1 MAAAAV
7 ADDAKA
13 CMICMEDKF
22 NKTTKTKTTC
32 LFCHEVI
39 CRECLKAC
47 LLNDTAVDVCCP
59 GCRAAWSQD
68 FLLANLPATF
78 RTGSLKKHREKVL
91 YDREKAQLPMHM
103 DDARRYKVAKDALT
117 PIREQIKALKTEYMA
132 IPIVADYKAKKDA
145 DKKAR
150 NDYIM
155 HRTIT
160 QAEYLRIS
168 NEYYAARVA
177 VRNDAGPIRLKVE
190 MSALKRTM
198 REFMR
203 PFNTFGA
210 AGAAPAVGG
219 AGAAAPAVGGAGAAP
234 AEPAERRRRI
244 VMGCPAAGCNGFV
257 DTLWK
262 CGMCETKVCKDCHV
276 IKADDSH
283 TCNPDDM
290 ATAAALAAE
299 TKPCPKCAAAISKVS
314 GCDQMWCT
322 LCHTTFSWNT
332 GKVETSIIHNPHYF
346 QWMAANGRAMPRAD
360 LPGAACDIDDLTM
373 RAVWRYTAESNTIAN
388 PLEKITRRRAL
399 DKITERRRQRIDM
412 EAIQLRRVRDRVRA
426 HMEGG
431 WRREL
436 CVKRLSGEITEAEWQ
451 ITLQR
456 AEKAHHKERA
466 WLQLMEMYAVT
477 SRDILG
483 RIATEAAPNFAAI
496 VEEHERLHQ
505 FTYEQSLAISK
516 AYQCIVLKVTPDMKE
531 PETKKREKKS
541 TIAVIGAGVEVVE
554 YDD

>member
-1 MAAAAV
+1 MAA

-47 LLNDTAVDVCCP
+47 LLNDTAIDVCCP

-68 FLLANLPATF
+68 FMIVNLPATF
-78 RTGSLKKHREKVL
+78 RTSSLKKHREKVL
-91 YDREKAQLPMHM
+91 FDREKVQLPMHM

-117 PIREQIKALKTEYMA
+117 PIREQIKTLKTEYMA
-132 IPIVADYKAKKDA
+132 IPVVADYKVKKDA

-150 NDYIM
+150 TDYIM
-155 HRTIT
+155 HRIIT
-160 QAEYLRIS
+160 QADYLRIS
-168 NEYYAARVA
+168 NEYYAARSA
-177 VRNDAGPIRLKVE
+177 VHRDTNVMRLKAK

-198 REFMR
+198 REFTR
-203 PFNTFGA
+203 PVNTFGAA

-219 AGAAAPAVGGAGAAP
+219 AGAGAA
-234 AEPAERRRRI
+234 ADESAERRRRI
-244 VMGCPAAGCNGFV
+244 VMGCPATGCGGFV

-262 CGMCETKVCKDCHV
+262 CGMCDIKICKDCHA
-276 IKADDSH
+276 IKTADTH

-290 ATAAALAAE
+290 ATATALAAE

-332 GKVETSIIHNPHYF
+332 GKVETSIVHNPHYF
-346 QWMAANGRAMPRAD
+346 QWMAANGQAIPRAD
-360 LPGAACDIDDLTM
+360 LPGAVCDIDDLTM
-373 RAVWRYTAESNTIAN
+373 RAIWRYTAESNTIAN
-388 PLEKITRRRAL
+388 PLEKIQRRRDL
-399 DKITERRRQRIDM
+399 DRITERRRQRIDM
-412 EAIQLRRVRDRVRA
+412 EAIQLRRVRDRVRE

-451 ITLQR
+451 ISLQR

-483 RIATEAAPNFAAI
+483 RIATEAAPNFTEI
-496 VEEHERLHQ
+496 ITEHERLHQ
-505 FTYEQSLAISK
+505 FTFEQNLAISK
-516 AYQCIVLKVTPDMKE
+516 AYQCIVLKLTPDMKE
-531 PETKKREKKS
+531 PETKKREKKAAKPAA
-541 TIAVIGAGVEVVE
+541 AVGGAGAGAA
-554 YDD
+554 

>member
-7 ADDAKA
+7 ADIAKA
-13 CMICMEDKF
+13 CMICLEDKF

-47 LLNDTAVDVCCP
+47 LLNDTAIDICCP
-59 GCRAAWSQD
+59 GCRATWSQD
-68 FLLANLPATF
+68 FLIENLPATF
-78 RTGSLKKHREKVL
+78 RTGSLKKYREKVL

-103 DDARRYKVAKDALT
+103 DDARRYKVAKDSLT
-117 PIREQIKALKTEYMA
+117 PIREQIKALTAEYLA
-132 IPIVADYKAKKDA
+132 IPVVADYKAKKEA
-145 DKKAR
+145 DKKTR
-150 NDYIM
+150 NYYIL

-160 QAEYLRIS
+160 HAEWLRIS
-168 NEYYAARVA
+168 SEYYAAHIALRK
-177 VRNDAGPIRLKVE
+177 NKDAMRLKAKL
-190 MSALKRTM
+190 SALKRTM
-198 REFMR
+198 REFTR
-203 PFNTFGA
+203 PVNTFGA

-219 AGAAAPAVGGAGAAP
+219 AGAAAGA
-234 AEPAERRRRI
+234 AEPAEKTRRI
-244 VMGCPAAGCNGFV
+244 IMGCPAAGCNGFV

-262 CGMCETKVCKDCHV
+262 CGMCDIKICKDCRI
-276 IKADDSH
+276 IKTGDEHA
-283 TCNPDDM
+283 CNPDDM
-290 ATAAALAAE
+290 ATATALAAE

-322 LCHTTFSWNT
+322 LCQTTFSWKT
-332 GKVETSIIHNPHYF
+332 GKVETSVIHNPHYF
-346 QWMAANGRAMPRAD
+346 QWMAANGIAIPRAD
-360 LPGAACDIDDLTM
+360 LPGLACDIDDMTM
-373 RAVWRYTAESNTIAN
+373 RAIWRYMAESSTIAN
-388 PLEKITRRRAL
+388 PAEKTERRRAL

-412 EAIQLRRVRDRVRA
+412 EAIQLRRVRDRVRE

-451 ITLQR
+451 IALQR

-483 RIATEAAPNFAAI
+483 RISTEAVPNIAEIIA
-496 VEEHERLHQ
+496 EHERLHQ
-505 FTYEQSLAISK
+505 FTYEQSIAISK
-516 AYQCIVLKVTPDMKE
+516 AYQCIVLKITPDMKE
-531 PETKKREKKS
+531 PEKKVSNAKAAAKP
-541 TIAVIGAGVEVVE
+541 AMGGAGGPIDE
-554 YDD
+554 